1 MFYGCFRIGDVSI
14 EMITKEQTVSFMKK
28 NASRGF
34 FDGTHR
40 TQGYFNICRY
50 YHCPSKTNIIFTKDV
65 GYYSSGWFKNPDY
78 ERCYHLSLSFKVVE
92 SGQIYNL
99 PKNEKLTDEWI
110 ELFFGDNKKW
120 IWTEPPFSEEGKKE
134 DVWHYRLFCDKMWQ
148 PIKPRKEV
156 YTREFTEKGWKSF
169 SELKG
174 EQK

>member
-1 MFYGCFRIGDVSI
+1 MI
-14 EMITKEQTVSFMKK
+14 EMITKEQTVSFMKR
-28 NASRGF
+28 NASIGF
-34 FDGTHR
+34 YDGTQKTLR
-40 TQGYFNICRY
+40 YFNKCRY
-50 YHCPSKTNIIFTKDV
+50 YHCPSNTNLIFTRDI
-65 GYYSSGWFKNPDY
+65 GYHSSGWFKNPDY
-78 ERCYHLSLSFKVVE
+78 ERCCHLSLSFKAVE
-92 SGQIYNL
+92 SGHIYNL

-174 EQK
+174 E